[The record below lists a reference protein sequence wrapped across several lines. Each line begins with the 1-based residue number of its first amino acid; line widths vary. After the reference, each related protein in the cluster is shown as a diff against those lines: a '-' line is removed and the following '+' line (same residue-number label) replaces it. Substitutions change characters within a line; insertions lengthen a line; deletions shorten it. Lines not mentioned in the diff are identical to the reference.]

1 MIYLALH
8 NENKAKDYFTRALST
23 NPHFHVLYADV
34 AARNLREIK
43 IEPARCAVA
52 AGEDFFALR
61 FSMSALLLSPR
72 VMAHPMG
79 NFSIN
84 HYAALRID
92 EQQIELRYVI
102 DMAEIP
108 TFQEIQQGGFPAEAR
123 DQRVNTY
130 VAARAAAF
138 ARGLQ
143 LMLGGTV
150 LHLRMASESV
160 IFPPGAAIFRPCE

>member
-1 MIYLALH
+1 MRSSRWGGLLC
-8 NENKAKDYFTRALST
+8 
-23 NPHFHVLYADV
+23 
-34 AARNLREIK
+34 AAFLW
-43 IEPARCAVA
+43 
-52 AGEDFFALR
+52 
-61 FSMSALLLSPR
+61 MSALLLSPR

-160 IFPPGAAIFRPCE
+160 IFPPGAGNLPTMRMSFLYNAPISANADLRSAIWCTET